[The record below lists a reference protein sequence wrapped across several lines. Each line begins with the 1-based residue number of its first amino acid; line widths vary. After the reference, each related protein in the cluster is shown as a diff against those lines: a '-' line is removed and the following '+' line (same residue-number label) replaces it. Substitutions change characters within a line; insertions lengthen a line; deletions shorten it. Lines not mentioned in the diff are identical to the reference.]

1 MVKKRFDGKRGVFL
15 TIIMAACLAF
25 FCCGCDR
32 SGDAEIY
39 VSAEAGDDDTGK
51 GTQKRPWKTIVKGID
66 ELGKDG
72 KDTLVIRAGS
82 YYVPDEIQMRR
93 SGSAERSLIIRSF
106 PGERVVLSNERDGVC
121 TTGSR
126 FILNIKRDDFYQGLE
141 HITIEGLHFI
151 GGITVGGSDQTCRD
165 IRLESC
171 TFTAHGANLGP
182 DNPSLIYL
190 RGTEDCSIRNCTLFC
205 DDRRLNDFSGIKI
218 WSGTKR
224 LIVENNEI
232 YGLARKGID
241 NKHGKPDQA
250 LVIRNNY
257 IHHLNERA
265 ININAD
271 ETVIENNVIYHCPAG
286 INIWKESGSPGGS
299 FSIIN
304 HNTIVDCDIGIMLEP
319 ESSGK
324 LRGCRVTNNLLVNCG
339 RGGFGAFNISPYRRT
354 PYAHGHYSNHNC
366 FYHAEARHSVRD
378 RDDIL
383 YNLPQWQEVS
393 ELDGASI
400 EMNPGFMLVENGE
413 TSLCGFRVS
422 DAFGRD
428 GRTRGDDGCTMG
440 ANVVSM
446 PDGGC
451 RLVVC
456 AGGGAVRSGEQKIS
470 GVPGE
475 RGERSAGAPSP
486 PRNVRVPGRK

>member
-1 MVKKRFDGKRGVFL
+1 MMKKRFYGKRGALL
-15 TIIMAACLAF
+15 TVVMAAWLAF

-32 SGDAEIY
+32 SEDKEIY
-39 VSAEAGDDDTGK
+39 ISAESGDDETGK
-51 GTQKRPWKTIVKGID
+51 GTQKRPWKTIEKGIR

-72 KDTLVIRAGS
+72 KDTLIIRAGS
-82 YYVPDEIQMRR
+82 YYVPGEIQMRR
-93 SGSAERSLIIRSF
+93 SGSAGRPLAIRSF

-121 TTGSR
+121 TTRSR
-126 FILNIKRDDFYQGLE
+126 FILNIKRDDSYQGLE

-151 GGITVGGSDQTCRD
+151 GGIMVGGSDQTCRN

-171 TFTAHGANLGP
+171 TFTGHGADLGP

-190 RGTEDCSIRNCTLFC
+190 RGTEDGSIRNCTLFC
-205 DDRRLNDFSGIKI
+205 DDPKRNDFSGIKI

-265 ININAD
+265 VNVNAD
-271 ETVIENNVIYHCPAG
+271 GTVIENNVIHHCPAG
-286 INIWKESGSPGGS
+286 INVWKESGSPGGS
-299 FSIIN
+299 FSSIN

-339 RGGFGAFNISPYRRT
+339 RGGFGALNISPYRKT
-354 PYAHGHYSNHNC
+354 PYAHGHYSNYNC
-366 FYHAEARHSVRD
+366 FYHAEERHSVRD
-378 RDDIL
+378 RDDFL
-383 YNLPQWQEVS
+383 YTLPQWQEVS
-393 ELDGASI
+393 GLDDASI
-400 EMNPGFMLVENGE
+400 EMDPGFMLGENGE
-413 TSLCGFRVS
+413 ASVCVFRVS
-422 DAFGRD
+422 EAFGSD
-428 GRTRGDDGCTMG
+428 ERTQGDDGCTMG

-446 PDGGC
+446 PDGVC
-451 RLVVC
+451 RLVLC
-456 AGGGAVRSGEQKIS
+456 AGGTKVSD
-470 GVPGE
+470 VPEAREDKG
-475 RGERSAGAPSP
+475 AGAPSP